1 MSIKSTP
8 TSRPIK
14 RTPTL
19 APKSIKHTPIPV
31 QRRART
37 TINTNLFGKSN
48 MEKKKQKQ
56 IASKSLNGMNS

>member
-14 RTPTL
+14 RTSTL
-19 APKSIKHTPIPV
+19 APKSIKRTPIPV

-37 TINTNLFGKSN
+37 TINTDAFGKSN
-48 MEKKKQKQ
+48 MEKKETKT
-56 IASKSLNGMNS
+56 NC

>member
-14 RTPTL
+14 RTSTL
-19 APKSIKHTPIPV
+19 APKSIKRTPIPV

-37 TINTNLFGKSN
+37 TINTDAFGKSN
-48 MEKKKQKQ
+48 LEKKKQKQ
-56 IASKSLNGMNS
+56 IASKSVNGMNS